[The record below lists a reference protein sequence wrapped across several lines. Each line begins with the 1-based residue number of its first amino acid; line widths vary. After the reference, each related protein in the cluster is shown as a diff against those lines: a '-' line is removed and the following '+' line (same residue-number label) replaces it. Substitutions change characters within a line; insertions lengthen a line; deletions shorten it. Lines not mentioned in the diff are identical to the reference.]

1 MAEAGDATRILVLRR
16 DNIGDLVCTTP
27 LLSALRAQL
36 PASFI
41 VALVNR
47 YNEPVLHG
55 NPDLDAVHS
64 YQKAKHR
71 GPDESLAGVY
81 WRRLKTMAE
90 LRRQR
95 FHWLLLPGGMQ
106 AGTAS
111 AVRMIAPRR
120 VLVRAAED
128 ALAGAHEVE
137 QGCHLL
143 ARMGL
148 RYETPPQ
155 RVVPDPA
162 IRERLAARLQ
172 ARLGFSPARVIGVH
186 VSARKASQRWPA
198 ERFVELLQRLPQVP
212 GSVFLLL
219 WAPGSERNPRHPGDD
234 EKAAR
239 IEAALGAF
247 PLVPVAT
254 QRLDE
259 LIGALALCDRVICAD
274 GGAMH
279 LAAALGKPMVCL
291 FGGSDAARWGPWRV
305 AHELLQPASRNVAD
319 IMVEEV
325 LRAYE
330 RLCAREPPGAMI
342 P

>member
-198 ERFVELLQRLPQVP
+198 AGSRNCRRVLSARHRLPLYT
-212 GSVFLLL
+212 S
-219 WAPGSERNPRHPGDD
+219 SERSSTTRPRPDRRWRGRSASSRAQAR
-234 EKAAR
+234 AAR
-239 IEAALGAF
+239 SSSSSPCRI
-247 PLVPVAT
+247 
-254 QRLDE
+254 
-259 LIGALALCDRVICAD
+259 
-274 GGAMH
+274 
-279 LAAALGKPMVCL
+279 
-291 FGGSDAARWGPWRV
+291 
-305 AHELLQPASRNVAD
+305 SRS
-319 IMVEEV
+319 
-325 LRAYE
+325 
-330 RLCAREPPGAMI
+330 
-342 P
+342 